1 MLDFGYPEARIE
13 NRASACNAIR
23 DLFRNIIM
31 RSRKHG
37 GTSRHKA
44 RGGAQ
49 HRTRSRKGMGGS
61 GGGSGRRST
70 KKLRKRPTR
79 TGTKKSSIHA
89 PKQGRGKRLP
99 RRRGR

>member
-31 RSRKHG
+31 AKSRSRKHG

-49 HRTRSRKGMGGS
+49 HRTRPRKGMGGS

-70 KKLRKRPTR
+70 RTSSKRATNTGPKKT
-79 TGTKKSSIHA
+79 SVHA
-89 PKQGRGKRLP
+89 PKKGTGGEDQW
-99 RRRGR
+99 